1 MQLPTVPFV
10 DRRLDEAGYGIGL
23 RVLEL
28 AAMREKNYKRE
39 IRMLGI
45 LQFIT
50 TSVWKLLFGAAADA
64 LEKAVDH
71 EDEFMIV
78 EKAPL
83 VNRYISSGPCNG
95 TAFVAGIV
103 RGALEGA
110 QLPARVTAH
119 ESEDCRTVILIK
131 FAPEVIERE
140 KRIE

>member
-78 EKAPL
+78 EL
-83 VNRYISSGPCNG
+83 S
-95 TAFVAGIV
+95 
-103 RGALEGA
+103 
-110 QLPARVTAH
+110 
-119 ESEDCRTVILIK
+119 LIH
-131 FAPEVIERE
+131 I
-140 KRIE
+140 